1 MNQNWLAVLLNPQL
15 ISALVAGIETIH
27 GDAKSGADKKTLAL
41 ESLGL
46 AEGAASVIVPAVDSN
61 PNDAALATAA
71 GAVAQS
77 AIVGTSV
84 IASKTSAQ
92 DKASAI
98 IDGAVAAFNFAGKFG
113 FKTKTPAP
121 KLGASS

>member
-1 MNQNWLAVLLNPQL
+1 MNWLTVLLNPNL
-15 ISALVAGIETIH
+15 ISALVAGIQAIH

-71 GAVAQS
+71 GSVAQ
-77 AIVGTSV
+77 AGIVDGSV
-84 IASKTSAQ
+84 IASKASAQ

-98 IDGAVAAFNFAGKFG
+98 IDGAVAAFKLVGQFG
-113 FKTKTPAP
+113 FKPKPPATTPAA
-121 KLGASS
+121 G